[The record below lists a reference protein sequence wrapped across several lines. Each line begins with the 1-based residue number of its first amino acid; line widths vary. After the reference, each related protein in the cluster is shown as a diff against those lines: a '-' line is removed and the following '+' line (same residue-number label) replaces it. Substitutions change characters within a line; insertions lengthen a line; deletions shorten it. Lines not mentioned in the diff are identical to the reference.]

1 MGEIV
6 FNGISS
12 TSLGLVVERVPNMDR
27 PARKYDRYSVPGRN
41 GDIFVMQDA
50 WENVEQSYDIWWEDS
65 ISATVAA
72 GGYTLSEWLFGTSD
86 YATLTDDFDPDHYR
100 KAVFLGP
107 YDVENTMQK
116 LGRARITF
124 DCDPRRF
131 LMSGLT
137 PISFTSDDPLFEL
150 TNPTPFIAKPI
161 IDIQIGPTD
170 ADAEIYI
177 GSQSAS
183 YGSTTLKLLG
193 SSNHNHVII
202 FSEDEAVC
210 WSPVGEVRARWSGEV
225 SGEFP
230 LIFPGVNDVEIDP
243 GGNGYGTI
251 IPNWWTL

>member
-6 FNGISS
+6 FNGVSS

-27 PARKYDRYSVPGRN
+27 PERKYDRYSVPGRN

-65 ISATVAA
+65 ISATVAE

-131 LMSGLT
+131 LNSGLNWININSGAYT
-137 PISFTSDDPLFEL
+137 YI
-150 TNPTPFIAKPI
+150 TNPTPFVAKPVVELE
-161 IDIQIGPTD
+161 DSTATGHQIKVENG
-170 ADAEIYI
+170 ADASALII
-177 GSQSAS
+177 AAGVGSFIADSSRESITYSDGTPAFAS
-183 YGSTTLKLLG
+183 
-193 SSNHNHVII
+193 
-202 FSEDEAVC
+202 
-210 WSPVGEVRARWSGEV
+210 V
-225 SGEFP
+225 SGTYPTLWPGENE
-230 LIFPGVNDVEIDP
+230 LIIY
-243 GGNGYGTI
+243 GYFDSAKI
-251 IPNWWTL
+251 QPNWWTL

>member
-27 PARKYDRYSVPGRN
+27 PERKYDRYSVPGRN

-65 ISATVAA
+65 ISATVAE

-131 LMSGLT
+131 LNSGLNWININSGAYT
-137 PISFTSDDPLFEL
+137 YI
-150 TNPTPFIAKPI
+150 TNPTPFVAKPVVELE
-161 IDIQIGPTD
+161 DSTATGHQIKVENG
-170 ADAEIYI
+170 ADASALII
-177 GSQSAS
+177 AAGVGSFIADSSRESITYSDGTPAFAS
-183 YGSTTLKLLG
+183 
-193 SSNHNHVII
+193 
-202 FSEDEAVC
+202 
-210 WSPVGEVRARWSGEV
+210 V
-225 SGEFP
+225 SGTYP
-230 LIFPGVNDVEIDP
+230 LLWPGENELIIY
-243 GGNGYGTI
+243 GYFDSAKI
-251 IPNWWTL
+251 QPNWWTL

>member
-6 FNGISS
+6 FNGVSS

-27 PARKYDRYSVPGRN
+27 PERKYDRYSVPGRN

-65 ISATVAA
+65 ISATVAE

-131 LMSGLT
+131 LNSGLNWININSGAYT
-137 PISFTSDDPLFEL
+137 YI
-150 TNPTPFIAKPI
+150 TNPTPFVAKPVVELE
-161 IDIQIGPTD
+161 DSTATGHQIKVENG
-170 ADAEIYI
+170 ADASALII
-177 GSQSAS
+177 AAGVGSFIADSSRESITYSDGTPAFAS
-183 YGSTTLKLLG
+183 
-193 SSNHNHVII
+193 
-202 FSEDEAVC
+202 
-210 WSPVGEVRARWSGEV
+210 V
-225 SGEFP
+225 SGTYP
-230 LIFPGVNDVEIDP
+230 LLWPGENELIIY
-243 GGNGYGTI
+243 GYFDSAKI
-251 IPNWWTL
+251 QPNWWTL

>member
-27 PARKYDRYSVPGRN
+27 PERKYDRYSVPGRN

-50 WENVEQSYDIWWEDS
+50 WENVEQTYDIWWEDS
-65 ISATVAA
+65 ISATVAER
-72 GGYTLSEWLFGTSD
+72 GYTLSEWLFGTSD

-131 LMSGLT
+131 LNSGLT
-137 PISFTSDDPLFEL
+137 WINIDKWIYPNPGTQVV
-150 TNPTPFIAKPI
+150 NPTPFP
-161 IDIQIGPTD
+161 GLPVFELTCSTN
-170 ADAEIYI
+170 
-177 GSQSAS
+177 GCRLFST
-183 YGSTTLKLLG
+183 GTTLNISKTG
-193 SSNHNHVII
+193 SFVIDCSKESI
-202 FSEDEAVC
+202 VDENGDPAFDSV
-210 WSPVGEVRARWSGEV
+210 WGKFPRLRVGTTYV
-225 SGEFP
+225 SFDD
-230 LIFPGVNDVEIDP
+230 PGVNPV
-243 GGNGYGTI
+243 TCKMQ
-251 IPNWWTL
+251 PNWWTL

>member
-6 FNGISS
+6 FNGVSS

-27 PARKYDRYSVPGRN
+27 PERKYDRYSVPGRN

-65 ISATVAA
+65 VSATVAE

-131 LMSGLT
+131 LTSGLNWININSGAYT
-137 PISFTSDDPLFEL
+137 YI
-150 TNPTPFIAKPI
+150 TNPTPFVAKPVVELE
-161 IDIQIGPTD
+161 DSTATGHQIKVENG
-170 ADAEIYI
+170 ADASALII
-177 GSQSAS
+177 AAGVGSFIADSSRESITYSDGTPAFAS
-183 YGSTTLKLLG
+183 
-193 SSNHNHVII
+193 
-202 FSEDEAVC
+202 
-210 WSPVGEVRARWSGEV
+210 V
-225 SGEFP
+225 SGTYP
-230 LIFPGVNDVEIDP
+230 LLWPGENELIIY
-243 GGNGYGTI
+243 GYFDSAKI
-251 IPNWWTL
+251 QPNWWTL

>member
-6 FNGISS
+6 FNGVSS

-27 PARKYDRYSVPGRN
+27 PERKYDRYSVPGRN

-65 ISATVAA
+65 ISATVAE

-131 LMSGLT
+131 LMSGLEWIDIT
-137 PISFTSDDPLFEL
+137 KWIYGADWTEVHNPTMFHGLPVFEL
-150 TNPTPFIAKPI
+150 TCSTNLCRLFSSEEPPT
-161 IDIQIGPTD
+161 
-170 ADAEIYI
+170 
-177 GSQSAS
+177 S
-183 YGSTTLKLLG
+183 STSLSIHKTGTFTINCEKE
-193 SSNHNHVII
+193 SIV
-202 FSEDEAVC
+202 DE
-210 WSPVGEVRARWSGEV
+210 SGDPAFDSV
-225 SGEFP
+225 YGEFP
-230 LIFPGVNDVEIDP
+230 RLGVGTTYVSFDDP
-243 GGNGYGTI
+243 GANPVI
-251 IPNWWTL
+251 CKMQPNWWTL

>member
-27 PARKYDRYSVPGRN
+27 PERKYDRYSVPGRN

-65 ISATVAA
+65 VSATVAE

-131 LMSGLT
+131 LNSGLNWININSGAYT
-137 PISFTSDDPLFEL
+137 YI
-150 TNPTPFIAKPI
+150 TNPTPFVAKPVVELE
-161 IDIQIGPTD
+161 DSTATGHQIKVENG
-170 ADAEIYI
+170 ADASALII
-177 GSQSAS
+177 AAGVGSFIADSSRESITYSDGTPAFAS
-183 YGSTTLKLLG
+183 
-193 SSNHNHVII
+193 
-202 FSEDEAVC
+202 
-210 WSPVGEVRARWSGEV
+210 V
-225 SGEFP
+225 SGTYP
-230 LIFPGVNDVEIDP
+230 LLWPGENELIIY
-243 GGNGYGTI
+243 GYFDSAKI
-251 IPNWWTL
+251 QPNWWTL

>member
-6 FNGISS
+6 FNGVSS

-27 PARKYDRYSVPGRN
+27 PERKYDRYSVPGRN

-65 ISATVAA
+65 ISATVAE

-131 LMSGLT
+131 LNSGLNWININSGAYT
-137 PISFTSDDPLFEL
+137 YI
-150 TNPTPFIAKPI
+150 TNPTPFVAKPVVELE
-161 IDIQIGPTD
+161 DSTATGHQIKVENG
-170 ADAEIYI
+170 ADASNLII
-177 GSQSAS
+177 AAGVGSFIADSSRESITYSDGTPAFAS
-183 YGSTTLKLLG
+183 
-193 SSNHNHVII
+193 
-202 FSEDEAVC
+202 
-210 WSPVGEVRARWSGEV
+210 V
-225 SGEFP
+225 SGTYP
-230 LIFPGVNDVEIDP
+230 LLWPGENELIIY
-243 GGNGYGTI
+243 GYFDSAKI
-251 IPNWWTL
+251 QPNWWTL

>member
-27 PARKYDRYSVPGRN
+27 PERKYDRYSVPGRN

-50 WENVEQSYDIWWEDS
+50 WENVEQTYDIWWEDS
-65 ISATVAA
+65 ISATVAER
-72 GGYTLSEWLFGTSD
+72 GYTLSEWLFGPSD

-131 LMSGLT
+131 LNSGLNWININSGAYT
-137 PISFTSDDPLFEL
+137 YI
-150 TNPTPFIAKPI
+150 TNPTPFVAKPVVELE
-161 IDIQIGPTD
+161 DSTATGHQIRVENG
-170 ADAEIYI
+170 ADASYLTIAAGV
-177 GSQSAS
+177 GSFIADSSRESIMYSDGTPAFAS
-183 YGSTTLKLLG
+183 
-193 SSNHNHVII
+193 
-202 FSEDEAVC
+202 
-210 WSPVGEVRARWSGEV
+210 V
-225 SGEFP
+225 SGTYP
-230 LIFPGVNDVEIDP
+230 LLWPGENELIIY
-243 GGNGYGTI
+243 GYFDSAKI
-251 IPNWWTL
+251 QPNWWTL

>member
-65 ISATVAA
+65 ISSTVAD
-72 GGYTLSEWLFGTSD
+72 GGYTLSEWLFGPSD

-131 LMSGLT
+131 LMSGLEWIDL
-137 PISFTSDDPLFEL
+137 PVPPSDGLEVL
-150 TNPTPFIAKPI
+150 NPTPFPAKPVYDVTI
-161 IDIQIGPTD
+161 TPGNISNILVVSESGTTTVLTINKPGHFIVDSSKESIVDENGDPAFNSTWGTFPTL
-170 ADAEIYI
+170 Y
-177 GSQSAS
+177 
-183 YGSTTLKLLG
+183 
-193 SSNHNHVII
+193 
-202 FSEDEAVC
+202 
-210 WSPVGEVRARWSGEV
+210 
-225 SGEFP
+225 
-230 LIFPGVNDVEIDP
+230 PGVSLLNP
-243 GGNGYGTI
+243 QQNGKVQ
-251 IPNWWTL
+251 PNWWTL